1 MLLENIGKD
10 TKDDNYNKW
19 QFQIMN
25 SEYVTVICYN
35 CQICEENG
43 EVIADLAEKV
53 VSLHPDYSNII
64 H

>member
-19 QFQIMN
+19 QSHIPSSK
-25 SEYVTVICYN
+25 SETIICHN
-35 CQICEENG
+35 CQIYEENG